1 MKKET
6 SIGEVITQIE
16 EIFNVLNHKLY
27 NGELPTVAI
36 RVQRKNHIK
45 DWFTCQEAWQVG
57 EKT

>member
-16 EIFNVLNHKLY
+16 EIFNVLNHKFY

-36 RVQRKNHIK
+36 RVQRKNRIK
-45 DWFTCQEAWQVG
+45 GWFTCQEA
-57 EKT
+57 